1 MSTAIT
7 IRQIHNFTQDDLDT
21 VVRLYSSAFA
31 ETPLHNISTNG
42 HPELLSKAEAHGAL
56 IGGEVYVAEI
66 DGKVVGAASWFP
78 PGKGL
83 FDSDEQRARAA
94 GPFMASL
101 EPEVQKW
108 WMEYFLPTY
117 GAEAER
123 IFTPGYKLAS
133 YHLQT
138 IGVSPDYQGK
148 GIAKKLIEHVRSKAH
163 PAGVPLCLEAITK
176 LNSDIYTKV
185 GFKLLGEVT
194 LKGPDVVGKNF
205 EFYLMSW
212 EPKAN

>member
-1 MSTAIT
+1 M
-7 IRQIHNFTQDDLDT
+7 
-21 VVRLYSSAFA
+21 
-31 ETPLHNISTNG
+31 
-42 HPELLSKAEAHGAL
+42 
-56 IGGEVYVAEI
+56 
-66 DGKVVGAASWFP
+66 
-78 PGKGL
+78 
-83 FDSDEQRARAA
+83 
-94 GPFMASL
+94 
-101 EPEVQKW
+101 
-108 WMEYFLPTY
+108 PTY

-176 LNSDIYTKV
+176 LNVSLPSSLPWLSLDTYSRYLLCSQSDIYTKV